1 MSGFPFSQGAKMLAH
16 HTTTEPKKF
25 PPRSRRRQLAETPIH
40 TRNNAP
46 MNVKFKYMY
55 RDASNYK
62 QHGDAVFRDSDF
74 LPLEEIEQQIR
85 AYLQDGEY
93 FIARQVHIEERF
105 FDALHDDDHPW
116 HEFSGVENTT
126 QLPFDPDHANRTGCF
141 RDIRE
146 FLADLES
153 AHRAG
158 WDETQVRPDLATL
171 QERQKQNL
179 KAALI
184 SEPSGGKSDG

>member
-1 MSGFPFSQGAKMLAH
+1 MLAH
-16 HTTTEPKKF
+16 HTTTKPKKF
-25 PPRSRRRQLAETPIH
+25 QPLSSRKRLAEQPIH
-40 TRNNAP
+40 SRKNAA

-62 QHGDAVFRDSDF
+62 QHGDAIFRNSDF
-74 LPLEEIEQQIR
+74 LPLDKIEQQIR
-85 AYLQDGEY
+85 ACLQDGEH
-93 FIARQVHIEERF
+93 FIAQQVHIEERF

-126 QLPFDPDHANRTGCF
+126 QLPFDPDHANHTGYF

-146 FLADLES
+146 FLADLET

-158 WDETQVRPDLATL
+158 WDETQVRPDLVTM
-171 QERQKQNL
+171 QERQKQDL
-179 KAALI
+179 KATMSL
-184 SEPSGGKSDG
+184 EKDEGKKNG